1 MTQIRDSH
9 PNIAPHLALVVV
21 QILFGTWPIFGKFVL
36 RSMSPSSLVA
46 CRLTGAAL
54 AFALLQRKLGPLF
67 RMPVKDIGLLV
78 VCSMMGV
85 VGNQLL
91 FVKGLSLTT
100 VINATLL
107 STTIPVF
114 ALFVS
119 ILFGYDKLSPRRL
132 FGIALAAGGVVY
144 LVNPARADL
153 SAQNTVGNLL
163 IVSNSLLYAAYIVIS
178 KDLFER
184 YGALNVITWIFL
196 VGSLV
201 TIPVGIYSLQ
211 QEDLGAI
218 GVSTWFTIGFIIIF
232 PTVGAYYL
240 NAWALIK
247 VPPSTVAIYIYLQ
260 PLIAFGFAPL
270 FLGEQWSSRTIIAAI
285 LIFAGVAVV
294 TRRGRSRAVREISEH
309 PDALA
314 H

>member
-1 MTQIRDSH
+1 MTRRDA
-9 PNIAPHLALVVV
+9 IAPHLALIAV
-21 QILFGTWPIFGKFVL
+21 QILFGTWPIFGKIVL
-36 RSMSPSSLVA
+36 RSMSTSSLVS

-54 AFALLQRKLGPLF
+54 AFALLQRKLTPLLK
-67 RMPVKDIGLLV
+67 MPAKDFMLLV
-78 VCSMMGV
+78 LCSMLGV
-85 VGNQLL
+85 VGNQFLY
-91 FVKGLSLTT
+91 VKGLSLTT

-119 ILFGYDKLSPRRL
+119 ILFGYDQLSVRRL
-132 FGIALAAGGVVY
+132 IGIALAAGGVIY
-144 LVNPARADL
+144 LINPARADL
-153 SAQNTVGNLL
+153 SAQTTAGNLL
-163 IVSNSLLYAAYIVIS
+163 IVSNSLLYAIYIVIS
-178 KDLFER
+178 KTLLER

-196 VGSLV
+196 VGSVV

-211 QEDLGAI
+211 QENLGAI
-218 GVSTWFTIGFIIIF
+218 SAGVWLLILFIIIF

-240 NAWALIK
+240 NAWALTK

-270 FLGEQWSSRTIIAAI
+270 LLGEKSNSRTIVAAL
-285 LIFAGVAVV
+285 LIFTDVAAV
-294 TRRGRSRAVREISEH
+294 TKRGRSRAIREISEH

-314 H
+314 R